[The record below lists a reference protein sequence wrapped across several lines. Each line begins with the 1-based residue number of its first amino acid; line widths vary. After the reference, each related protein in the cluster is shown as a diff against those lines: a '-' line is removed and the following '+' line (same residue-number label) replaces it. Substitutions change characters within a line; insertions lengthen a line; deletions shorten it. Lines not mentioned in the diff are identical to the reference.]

1 MEVGLEVLCC
11 SSVDE
16 LIGNAKDHHYDFV
29 LANILHM
36 ENGHFLTDNAPIPA
50 SLPSD
55 SLFVHQ
61 LEHVHSIFG
70 MISIWTDLD
79 SSDLI
84 IRQKSELL
92 VKKQIDW
99 AVHIGLRSIMFTLP
113 LNGSIYNLAR
123 VISSRL
129 DTLRYSTLTIR
140 IPIDRW
146 NDWNTIRMFCQ
157 HSSKLGV
164 TLELTGDNTSQD
176 IMDRWIA
183 EPIRNLIIPTNVF
196 LKNKKGFPALSKS
209 HQQFYFKLI
218 KSNPKVI
225 VSNSDYN
232 ARHPSA
238 TLISYRQYIDHLFQ
252 NQPEPDIIDQFATGY
267 HDYLQTPLQP
277 LMDNLESAT
286 YEVFEKDPV
295 KYNLYETAIYRALID
310 RAPLN
315 STQPTVIMVVG
326 AGRGPLVDRALKASQ
341 SSKRPVKVY
350 AIEKN
355 PNAIITLRKKKTTE
369 WHDRVQVVHTDMRFW
384 TPPEKVID
392 SPNHQCDILVSELL
406 GSFGDNELSP
416 ECLDGAQKVL
426 KNTGISIPQNYTAFV
441 APLSSTR
448 LYNNAKQY
456 NDVKYLETGFV
467 VKFRDVYEI
476 NTSKPVWTFTH
487 PNPISMV
494 PLGHPDFNHHNTRYS
509 KTMFDIHQSTTMHGI
524 AAYFESILYKDVIMS
539 INPITHSPQM
549 TSWFPMYFPI
559 KNPIYLP
566 KDSKIEFHFWRL
578 TDQRKVWYEW
588 CVVPI
593 IDGQVVVSDASHI
606 HNRGGKSS
614 WIGL

>member
-61 LEHVHSIFG
+61 L
-70 MISIWTDLD
+70 DLD

-123 VISSRL
+123 
-129 DTLRYSTLTIR
+129 
-140 IPIDRW
+140 
-146 NDWNTIRMFCQ
+146 
-157 HSSKLGV
+157 
-164 TLELTGDNTSQD
+164 
-176 IMDRWIA
+176 
-183 EPIRNLIIPTNVF
+183 
-196 LKNKKGFPALSKS
+196 
-209 HQQFYFKLI
+209 
-218 KSNPKVI
+218 SNPKVI

-238 TLISYRQYIDHLFQ
+238 TLMSYRQYIDHLFQ
-252 NQPEPDIIDQFATGY
+252 NQPEPDIIDQFAT
-267 HDYLQTPLQP
+267 
-277 LMDNLESAT
+277 ESAT

-426 KNTGISIPQNYTAFV
+426 KGTLHHPSLIYIDTGISIPQNYTAFV

-487 PNPISMV
+487 PNPISM
-494 PLGHPDFNHHNTRYS
+494 
-509 KTMFDIHQSTTMHGI
+509 HGI

-539 INPITHSPQM
+539 IDPITHSPQM
-549 TSWFPMYFPI
+549 
-559 KNPIYLP
+559 
-566 KDSKIEFHFWRL
+566 
-578 TDQRKVWYEW
+578 
-588 CVVPI
+588 
-593 IDGQVVVSDASHI
+593 
-606 HNRGGKSS
+606 
-614 WIGL
+614 